1 MMKKVATMCSKSI
14 SEKQFDNTFDDEEE
28 GSTVG
33 SGTVGSGTVG
43 SGTVGSGTVS
53 SGTDGPN

>member
-43 SGTVGSGTVS
+43 SGTVGSGT
-53 SGTDGPN
+53 DGPN